1 MCHDVLLL
9 HHGAG
14 YTAQTWLAL
23 ISQLQQVL
31 PNVCF
36 VSWDMRGHGAS
47 ADPSSSQQP
56 TEMNL
61 KSLVEDVEE
70 VIRAIAAET
79 PKQLEFF
86 LCGHSLGAAVLSAF
100 AAKNA
105 GKFRCHGLVMIDIIE
120 DTAVSALERMPAI
133 LTDIPTHFANFE
145 EALKWSLQ
153 GAHSHHFPG
162 SRATDFIKNSLKSQ
176 LVERHGRLEWIA
188 DLSAM
193 QPFWNDWF
201 AGLTDNFL
209 SFAGSRMLVLAGTD
223 YMDRKM
229 TVAQMQ
235 GKFQLVVV
243 RDSGHAI
250 QEDQPA
256 ELSRPIATMIEKH
269 LKLLEI
275 LRNKAE
281 K

>member
-23 ISQLQQVL
+23 IAQLKPVL

-36 VSWDMRGHGAS
+36 VAWDMRGHGAS
-47 ADPSSSQQP
+47 AEQNSK
-56 TEMNL
+56 TCVEMNL
-61 KSLVEDVEE
+61 NALVDDVEQ
-70 VIRAIAAET
+70 VIRAVLAET
-79 PKQLEFF
+79 SKPLEFF

-100 AAKNA
+100 AVKGA
-105 GKFRCHGLVMIDIIE
+105 GRFRMHGLVMIDIIE
-120 DTAVSALERMPAI
+120 DTALSALERMPAI
-133 LTDIPTHFANFE
+133 LCDIPRNFASFE
-145 EALKWSLQ
+145 EALKWTLQ

-162 SRATDFIKNSLKSQ
+162 SRANAFIKASLESQ
-176 LVERHGRLEWIA
+176 LIEHRGQWTWIA

-193 QPFWNDWF
+193 QPYWNDWF
-201 AGLTDNFL
+201 GGLTDNFL
-209 SFAGSRMLVLAGTD
+209 SFPGSRMLVLAGTD

-235 GKFQLVVV
+235 GKFQLILV
-243 RDSGHAI
+243 RESGHAI
-250 QEDQPA
+250 QEDQPGD
-256 ELSRPIATMIEKH
+256 LSRPLASMIEKH

>member
-1 MCHDVLLL
+1 MSGDLCHDVLLL

-14 YTAQTWLAL
+14 YTSQTWLAL
-23 ISQLQQVL
+23 IAQLKLVL

-36 VSWDMRGHGAS
+36 VAWDMRGHGTS
-47 ADPSSSQQP
+47 ADAQKV
-56 TEMNL
+56 EMSLN
-61 KSLVEDVEE
+61 SLVDDVTE
-70 VIRAIAAET
+70 VIRAIVAET

-105 GKFRCHGLVMIDIIE
+105 GKFRIHGLVMIDIIE
-120 DTAVSALERMPAI
+120 DTAVSALERMPSI
-133 LTDIPTHFANFE
+133 LADIPKNFVNFDA
-145 EALKWSLQ
+145 ALKWSLQ
-153 GAHSHHFPG
+153 GTHSHHFPG
-162 SRATDFIKNSLKSQ
+162 CRPNDFIKSSLKSQ
-176 LVERHGRLEWIA
+176 LVERNGRLEWIA

-201 AGLTDNFL
+201 VGLTDNFL
-209 SFAGSRMLVLAGTD
+209 SFGGSRMLVLAGTD

-243 RDSGHAI
+243 RESGHVI

-256 ELSRPIATMIEKH
+256 DLSHPIASMIEKH